1 MSTVMPVAD
10 SLPLAAVP
18 LAAVPLDAVP
28 LDAVPLDAVP
38 LDAVPLDAVP
48 LEAVPLG
55 AVPLADALA
64 EPLADALA
72 DALPEPLADAEPVPL
87 APSVSSG
94 RIVPPSSVASSPL
107 HPAASRVARDAS
119 TAMAFAAF
127 RRRDMAAM
135 FSSPNTCV
143 QVC

>member
-1 MSTVMPVAD
+1 LEAVPLAEALAEPLD
-10 SLPLAAVP
+10 ALPLAAVP
-18 LAAVPLDAVP
+18 LGAVPLDAVP
-28 LDAVPLDAVP
+28 LDAVPLA
-38 LDAVPLDAVP
+38 
-48 LEAVPLG
+48 E
-55 AVPLADALA
+55 ALA
-64 EPLADALA
+64 EPLAEP
-72 DALPEPLADAEPVPL
+72 LPEPDAEPDPVPLAL

-119 TAMAFAAF
+119 TAMAFVAL

>member
-1 MSTVMPVAD
+1 MPVAD
-10 SLPLAAVP
+10 ALP

-28 LDAVPLDAVP
+28 LGAVPLD
-38 LDAVPLDAVP
+38 
-48 LEAVPLG
+48 AVPLG
-55 AVPLADALA
+55 AVPLAAV
-64 EPLADALA
+64 PLA
-72 DALPEPLADAEPVPL
+72 DALPEPDAEPEPVPLAL

-94 RIVPPSSVASSPL
+94 RIVPPSSVASSSL
-107 HPAASRVARDAS
+107 HPAASNVARDAS
-119 TAMAFAAF
+119 IAMAFVAL